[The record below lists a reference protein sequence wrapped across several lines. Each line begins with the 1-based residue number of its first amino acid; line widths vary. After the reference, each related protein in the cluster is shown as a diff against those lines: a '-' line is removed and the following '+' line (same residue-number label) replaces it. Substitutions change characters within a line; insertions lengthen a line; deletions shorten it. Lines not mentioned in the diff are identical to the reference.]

1 MKKTLALTA
10 LVLATSLQAKTSVSE
25 SALGSIEI
33 SEVSSSKFLDIN
45 PDPVPT
51 TPATPAPATPAPTFN
66 ERVTQVGGVIQTA
79 KDVVALGE
87 AIYALVEKGRP
98 KVTTEYAPIS
108 ILPRDPSNSATDPA
122 LKYAVD
128 PFDMEGFSFPVEKLI
143 TAKVKGPTGAAAVEF
158 KYKVIYSYGGS
169 YNGTGKY
176 LTGINIIPA
185 SVKVSHG
192 WTLNSSMKLTGMMN
206 HGTRANP
213 VVGAMITVKYNI
225 SSMTQAFERNDTIYI
240 SGDGSM
246 KAMISN

>member
-1 MKKTLALTA
+1 MKKTIALTA
-10 LVLATSLQAKTSVSE
+10 LVLATSLQAKTTVKE
-25 SALGSIEI
+25 GLLGSIEI
-33 SEVSSSKFLDIN
+33 SDVSSMKQVA
-45 PDPVPT
+45 PTTTTTVPT
-51 TPATPAPATPAPTFN
+51 PPTAPTFN
-66 ERVTQVGGVIQTA
+66 DRLQQFGGVIQSA

-87 AIYALVEKGRP
+87 AVYALVEKGRP

-128 PFDMEGFSFPVEKLI
+128 PFDMEGFSFPVEKMI
-143 TAKVKGPTGAAAVEF
+143 SAKIKSPTGGTAVEF
-158 KYKVIYSYGGS
+158 NYKVIYSYGGS
-169 YNGTGKY
+169 YNGVGKY

-185 SVKVSHG
+185 SVKVGHG

-213 VVGAMITVKYNI
+213 IVGAMITVKYTMT
-225 SSMTQAFERNDTIYI
+225 STTQAFERNDTIYI

-246 KAMISN
+246 KAMITN

>member
-1 MKKTLALTA
+1 MKKTIALTA
-10 LVLATSLQAKTSVSE
+10 LVLATSLQAKTSVKE
-25 SALGSIEI
+25 GALGSIEI
-33 SEVSSSKFLDIN
+33 SDVTTSKMVEIN
-45 PDPVPT
+45 PDPT
-51 TPATPAPATPAPTFN
+51 TPATPVPATPAPTFN
-66 ERVTQVGGVIQTA
+66 DRVTQVGGVISVA

-98 KVTTEYAPIS
+98 KITTEYAPIS
-108 ILPRDPSNSATDPA
+108 ILPRDPTNSATDPA

-143 TAKVKGPTGAAAVEF
+143 TAKIKSPTGGAAVEF

-185 SVKVSHG
+185 SVKVGHG
-192 WTLNSSMKLTGMMN
+192 WTLNSTMKLTGMMN

-213 VVGAMITVKYNI
+213 IVGAMITVKYSI
-225 SSMTQAFERNDTIYI
+225 GSMTQAFERNDTIYI

-246 KAMISN
+246 KAMIAN

>member
-1 MKKTLALTA
+1 MKKTIALAA
-10 LVLATSLQAKTSVSE
+10 LVLATTASAKSSVKE
-25 SALGSIEI
+25 GFLGSIEI
-33 SEVSSSKFLDIN
+33 SDVSVMKIQ
-45 PDPVPT
+45 DP
-51 TPATPAPATPAPTFN
+51 TPATPAPTVADRA
-66 ERVTQVGGVIQTA
+66 QAVGSVISVA

-108 ILPRDPSNSATDPA
+108 ILPRDPSNTAADPA
-122 LKYAVD
+122 QRYAVD
-128 PFDMEGFSFPVEKLI
+128 PFDMEGFSFPVEKMI
-143 TAKVKGPTGAAAVEF
+143 TAKVKTPTGGEAVVF
-158 KYKVIYSYGGS
+158 QYKVVYSYGGS

-192 WTLNSSMKLTGMMN
+192 WQLNSSMKLTGMMN

-213 VVGAMITVKYNI
+213 IVGAMITIKYSIN
-225 SSMTQAFERNDTIYI
+225 SSTQAFERNDTIYI

-246 KAMISN
+246 KAMIAN

>member
-1 MKKTLALTA
+1 MKKTIALAA
-10 LVLATSLQAKTSVSE
+10 LVLATTASAKSSVKE
-25 SALGSIEI
+25 GFLGSIEI
-33 SEVSSSKFLDIN
+33 SDVSVMKIQ
-45 PDPVPT
+45 DPTPA
-51 TPATPAPATPAPTFN
+51 TPATPAPTVADRA
-66 ERVTQVGGVIQTA
+66 QAVGSVISVA

-108 ILPRDPSNSATDPA
+108 ILPRDPSNTAADPA
-122 LKYAVD
+122 QRYAVD
-128 PFDMEGFSFPVEKLI
+128 PFDMEGFSFPVEKMI
-143 TAKVKGPTGAAAVEF
+143 TAKVKTPTGGEAVVF
-158 KYKVIYSYGGS
+158 QYKVVYSYGGS

-192 WTLNSSMKLTGMMN
+192 WQLNSSMKLTGMMN

-213 VVGAMITVKYNI
+213 IVGAMITIKYSIN
-225 SSMTQAFERNDTIYI
+225 SSTQAFERNDTIYI

-246 KAMISN
+246 KAMIAN

>member
-1 MKKTLALTA
+1 MKKTIALTA
-10 LVLATSLQAKTSVSE
+10 LVLATSLQANTSVVKGR
-25 SALGSIEI
+25 LGSL
-33 SEVSSSKFLDIN
+33 EVSNVSSTKQVT
-45 PDPVPT
+45 PVPT
-51 TPATPAPATPAPTFN
+51 PPPSSTFN
-66 ERVTQVGGVIQTA
+66 DRMTQFGGVITVA

-108 ILPRDPSNSATDPA
+108 ILPRDPSNTITDPA

-128 PFDMEGFSFPVEKLI
+128 PFDMEGFSFPVEKMI
-143 TAKVKGPTGAAAVEF
+143 TAKIKSPVGKPAVEF

-169 YNGTGKY
+169 YNGVGKY

-185 SVKVSHG
+185 SVNVGHG
-192 WTLNSSMKLTGMMN
+192 WTLNSTMKLTGMMN

-213 VVGAMITVKYNI
+213 VVGAMITVKYTMT
-225 SSMTQAFERNDTIYI
+225 SMTQAFERNDTIYI